1 MRDSMPVILFGLL
14 IAFLIT
20 IVFEWGMDYLGMRGG
35 GQSDVIGKVNGHKIT
50 YKEFSELVK
59 TLSDNA
65 KTQTGQEPD
74 ESMQPQLRERGSP
87 AARHHGERPGA
98 DRLGVRGEPA

>member
-1 MRDSMPVILFGLL
+1 
-14 IAFLIT
+14 
-20 IVFEWGMDYLGMRGG
+20 
-35 GQSDVIGKVNGHKIT
+35 VNGHKIT

-74 ESMQPQLRERGSP
+74 ESMQPQLREQAWESIINQRLVDEEVSGS
-87 AARHHGERPGA
+87 ASR
-98 DRLGVRGEPA
+98 